1 MSYVDL
7 KSATGR
13 WAGRALLGVALTVL
27 PTLVGGL
34 LQPLVSQPLPG
45 VAHAQQQKKEEQE
58 TRRTQAMSQPVYEK
72 LTAAQQLLEANKFS
86 EAIGQLNSLL
96 GGRNKLTPYE
106 VANVQNLL
114 AFAYY
119 SQENYGKALE
129 AYRQVLAQ
137 PDLPE
142 AMATSTKYTIAQL
155 YFVQEQWQQ
164 GINMLQEWAKTQ
176 KSLSADVYVLFGQ
189 GYYSLKDYNRALQNM
204 ERAVAMYRE
213 QGKKPK
219 EQWLQ
224 LLRYLYFEKG
234 QPAKAVSVLEELVSL
249 YPKHEYWIQL
259 SQMYGEIKQDKKQL
273 AALDAVYVDGGLNRE
288 SELVTLAYLYL
299 ARDVPYKAA
308 KVLDRGI
315 KEKKIEPTARNLE
328 LLGNA
333 WRAAQELKASI
344 PVMEQ
349 AAAKSDKGELYAT
362 LANIYLDSEEN
373 EKAISAARAAL
384 SKGGLRRVDNAYMV
398 MGMAHFNL
406 KQYDAA
412 RNAFNQAAKDKRSIG
427 YAKQWLDYIDKEL
440 ERQASLNQG

>member
-1 MSYVDL
+1 MSNIDM
-7 KSATGR
+7 KSAAGR
-13 WAGRALLGVALTVL
+13 WAGRALLGAALTLL

-34 LQPLVSQPLPG
+34 LQPLLSQPSLG
-45 VAHAQQQKKEEQE
+45 AAHAQQQKREEQE
-58 TRRTQAMSQPVYEK
+58 TRRTQAMSQQVYEK
-72 LTAAQQLLEANKFS
+72 LTEAQQLIEANKFN
-86 EAIGQLNSLL
+86 EAVSQLNGLL
-96 GGRNKLTPYE
+96 GGRSKLSPYE

-114 AFAYY
+114 AFAFY

-155 YFVQEQWQQ
+155 HFVQEQWQQ
-164 GINMLQEWAKTQ
+164 GINMLQEWVKTQ
-176 KSLSADVYVLFGQ
+176 QNPSADVYVLFGQ
-189 GYYSLKDYNRALQNM
+189 GYYSLKQFDPALQNM
-204 ERAVAMYRE
+204 ERAVSMYRQ
-213 QGKKPK
+213 QGKKPR

-224 LLRYLYFEKG
+224 LLRYLYYEKN
-234 QPAKAVSVLEELVSL
+234 QPAKAVTVLEELVTL
-249 YPKHEYWIQL
+249 YPKHEYWLQL
-259 SQMYGEIKQDKKQL
+259 SQMYGEAKQDKKQL

-299 ARDVPYKAA
+299 SRDVPYKAA
-308 KVLDRGI
+308 KVLDKGI
-315 KEKKIEPTARNLE
+315 KDKKVEPTARNLE

-362 LANIYLDSEEN
+362 LGNIYLDSEEN
-373 EKAISAARAAL
+373 QKAIDAVKAAL
-384 SKGGLRRVDNAYMV
+384 SKGGLRRADNAYMV

-412 RNAFNQAAKDKRSIG
+412 RNAFNQAAKDKRSTT
-427 YAKQWLDYIDKEL
+427 YARQWLQYVDSEL
-440 ERQASLNQG
+440 ERQKSLQSG